1 MTPRRERKA
10 TKKPRTAS
18 KRIVGLAVEPV
29 PEPRKTIYLPPEL
42 KLAIV
47 GCMGKQGLKKVRLV
61 SREWSMYAILLL
73 FDKVY
78 ISPRKVDL
86 TVFNKITQHPIL
98 GSVVRKVIYDISRF
112 QDGISR

>member
-1 MTPRRERKA
+1 
-10 TKKPRTAS
+10 
-18 KRIVGLAVEPV
+18 
-29 PEPRKTIYLPPEL
+29 
-42 KLAIV
+42 
-47 GCMGKQGLKKVRLV
+47 
-61 SREWSMYAILLL
+61 MYAILLL